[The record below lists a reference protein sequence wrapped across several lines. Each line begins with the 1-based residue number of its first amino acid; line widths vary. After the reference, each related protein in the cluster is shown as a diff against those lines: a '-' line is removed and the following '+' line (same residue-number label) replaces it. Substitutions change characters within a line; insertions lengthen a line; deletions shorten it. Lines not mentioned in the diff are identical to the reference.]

1 MRIVYLSMEL
11 INIWNFFLVLKVV
24 ENFVY
29 VVLVFVKL
37 ENFEIVLIY
46 IVCYNYKGLM
56 LKIFFFNCN
65 NIILCILIIVK
76 GFIGL

>member
-56 LKIFFFNCN
+56 LKIFFLII
-65 NIILCILIIVK
+65 IILFYI
-76 GFIGL
+76 F

>member
-29 VVLVFVKL
+29 VVLVYVKL

-56 LKIFFFNCN
+56 LKIFFLII
-65 NIILCILIIVK
+65 IILFYV
-76 GFIGL
+76 F

>member
-1 MRIVYLSMEL
+1 MEL

-56 LKIFFFNCN
+56 LKIFFLII
-65 NIILCILIIVK
+65 IILFYV
-76 GFIGL
+76 F

>member
-56 LKIFFFNCN
+56 LKIFFLII
-65 NIILCILIIVK
+65 IILFYV
-76 GFIGL
+76 F

>member
-1 MRIVYLSMEL
+1 MYDDVILWWMRIVYLSMEL

-56 LKIFFFNCN
+56 LKIFFLII
-65 NIILCILIIVK
+65 IILFYV
-76 GFIGL
+76 F

>member
-56 LKIFFFNCN
+56 LKVFFLII
-65 NIILCILIIVK
+65 IILFYV
-76 GFIGL
+76 F